1 MSTRLPEASTPAGK
15 VNPNFPLLRL
25 ATRIAASERGSRLR
39 RFSLAQA
46 TQWQRRRRRAS
57 LPSLAT
63 RTRIAAQR
71 LPRCKRRSAQA
82 TLDWLNACTRAIT
95 SADMPPAPRN
105 QSLFKRQIVFRID
118 SDDWPLLEQA
128 AAEHGSIQAALIAAL
143 HALTNGQPSLSR
155 RAHHEAPRPVDAAA
169 REERARD
176 AKEEEEITA
185 REAAR
190 ILGLKR
196 DTVAGYIRSGRL
208 PGRYDGAPTWRGWV
222 TNRSALPAY
231 RQRVHGT
238 H

>member
-1 MSTRLPEASTPAGK
+1 
-15 VNPNFPLLRL
+15 
-25 ATRIAASERGSRLR
+25 
-39 RFSLAQA
+39 
-46 TQWQRRRRRAS
+46 
-57 LPSLAT
+57 
-63 RTRIAAQR
+63 
-71 LPRCKRRSAQA
+71 
-82 TLDWLNACTRAIT
+82 
-95 SADMPPAPRN
+95 MPPAPRN

-143 HALTNGQPSLSR
+143 HALTNGQPSLSQ

-176 AKEEEEITA
+176 AKEEEEEVEITA

-222 TNRSALPAY
+222 TNPAAVLAY
-231 RQRVHGT
+231 QKRLANR
-238 H
+238 